1 MLYSGSLFLSLK
13 FKVKKLPVIEP
24 LMKLTPNIK
33 HKLTHQTLY
42 LSFWK
47 VDVNTPIINGV
58 KISDIKNY
66 PFPVPIKNFIND
78 FINVGN

>member
-1 MLYSGSLFLSLK
+1 MKNFYRVYSPKNGGFGYRKASDSN
-13 FKVKKLPVIEP
+13 
-24 LMKLTPNIK
+24 NIK

-78 FINVGN
+78 FINAGN